1 MTARSSWFQSLER
14 GGEAERHSE
23 RPPRG
28 ALRARSV
35 VKRQLV
41 WTPAR
46 GVGTPLAMTPSSLVV
61 GGTADAESAGPLL
74 LSLGSTVPASS
85 RAKEASSAGT
95 RPQAP
100 QLGVHRRHRSPPRHR
115 STPAKEQGRF

>member
-61 GGTADAESAGPLL
+61 GGTADAESAGPPL
-74 LSLGSTVPASS
+74 LSLGSIVPGSS
-85 RAKEASSAGT
+85 RQKRPAVQDTSASAAHGRSSWTSALIPSDLKST
-95 RPQAP
+95 R
-100 QLGVHRRHRSPPRHR
+100 LNS
-115 STPAKEQGRF
+115 